1 MYSEVLHY
9 DVHNKTNPMRAREG
23 RARRILIKTKII
35 IIPAPRAKRK
45 GEDRAI
51 IPGASTPLSPP
62 RRVRYISLSSLA
74 FLFPVSTP
82 RKAARDGGRGSSGD
96 GRPHPRLP
104 LVVMVVAQLGVLL
117 GCQLVRALRRPI
129 VHPASRGS
137 QRRCGHR
144 VLSCVSSAGGV
155 AMWGVLTSWLSYFP
169 VLPDTS

>member
-1 MYSEVLHY
+1 M
-9 DVHNKTNPMRAREG
+9 
-23 RARRILIKTKII
+23 KII
-35 IIPAPRAKRK
+35 IIPAPCAKHK

-62 RRVRYISLSSLA
+62 RRVCYISLPSLA
-74 FLFPVSTP
+74 FLFPVSTL
-82 RKAARDGGRGSSGD
+82 RKAAHNGSWGSSGD

-104 LVVMVVAQLGVLL
+104 LVVMVIAQLGVLL
-117 GCQLVRALRRPI
+117 GCQLVHALHHPI

-137 QRRCGHR
+137 QRWCGHR
-144 VLSCVSSAGGV
+144 VPSHFSSAGGV